1 MMGEILVGTAGWT
14 DKSLVDSGLF
24 YPPQVKSPEE
34 RLRFYASNFPLVEVD
49 SSYYGM
55 PAQPAAQLWAERTP
69 AEFQFNVKAYRIFT
83 GHQTPPASIPRDIRE
98 QIDLGGKKNVYYKD
112 LPQEIREELWKR
124 FREGLQPLREA
135 GKLVAIHFQFA
146 PWMAF
151 HPENFA
157 HIAECKRQIPEEM
170 LAIEFRNKS
179 WFTEKHTRR
188 TLDFLREHQM
198 VNVIVDEPQGFASS
212 VPPVWEVTNPE
223 LALVRLHGRN
233 QETWTKKGL
242 KASSERFN
250 YDYSEQ
256 ELQSVAESVQRVAGQ
271 ARRTHVILNNNYQD
285 QGQRNGKTLMRLLD
299 QGSQ

>member
-1 MMGEILVGTAGWT
+1 MSGEILVGTAGWT

-24 YPPQVKSPEE
+24 YPPHVKSAEE

-69 AEFQFNVKAYRIFT
+69 EQFQFNVKAYRIFT
-83 GHQTPPASIPRDIRE
+83 GHQTPPQSIPKDLRE
-98 QIDLGGKKNVYYKD
+98 QIDLQGKKNAYYKD
-112 LPQEIREELWKR
+112 LPQEIRDELWKR
-124 FREGLQPLREA
+124 FRDGLEPLRQA

-151 HPENFA
+151 HLENFQ
-157 HIAECKRQIPEEM
+157 HIQECKKQIPDEK

-179 WFTEKHTRR
+179 WFTEKHTQR
-188 TLDFLREHQM
+188 TLDFLKDHDL
-198 VNVIVDEPQGFASS
+198 VNVIVDEPQGFPSS
-212 VPPVWEVTNPE
+212 IPSVWEVTNSE

-233 QETWTKKGL
+233 HETWTKKGL
-242 KASSERFN
+242 KPSSERFN

-256 ELQSVAESVQRVAGQ
+256 ELQEIAHSVVQVAEKAS
-271 ARRTHVILNNNYQD
+271 RTHVILNNNYQD
-285 QGQRNGKTLMRLLD
+285 QGQRNGLTLRGLLD
-299 QGSQ
+299 EGSR